1 LGRRLHER
9 PTSIGQGDTYNLP
22 NARAVA
28 TAKPSR
34 LLGAPEPPER
44 RRTFQRKS
52 EAIERVE
59 VEQFWRPQWRTS
71 TALER
76 IGLRE
81 LRRTLLQ
88 RSEWERVPIG
98 QIIEH
103 LVSNR
108 SPTRDPQP
116 EPIRVAVAVAVP
128 ANHPADRRRPTAAPR
143 RRRAPRA
150 NPHRRR
156 HRYRQSQNR
165 HGAADPSRRTTG
177 PRPSTPIEGL
187 QRHRIQATSP
197 IRPRHVRGRTTT
209 ADQSQAVGQRGP
221 PRRPR
226 RHPRARR
233 HRRRSPPTQGADPQ
247 RTDQPPAGRL
257 DP

>member
-52 EAIERVE
+52 EAIDRVE

-76 IGLRE
+76 IGLGE
-81 LRRTLLQ
+81 LQRTLLQ
-88 RSEWERVPIG
+88 RSEWERVDVG

-116 EPIRVAVAVAVP
+116 KPIRVAVAVAVP
-128 ANHPADRRRPTAAPR
+128 ASLPAHRRKPTAAPR

-150 NPHRRR
+150 NPHRQSHPHRHR
-156 HRYRQSQNR
+156 HTHRYRQSQNR

-177 PRPSTPIEGL
+177 SRPSTPIEGL

-197 IRPRHVRGRTTT
+197 IRP
-209 ADQSQAVGQRGP
+209 
-221 PRRPR
+221 
-226 RHPRARR
+226 
-233 HRRRSPPTQGADPQ
+233 
-247 RTDQPPAGRL
+247 
-257 DP
+257 